1 MEKCWYI
8 PTANNDTY
16 ALPMQGWAS
25 GGAADYIFFYPREW
39 IDAIIHSFP
48 PPLLRGLHTKIPDEF
63 IRDFLVM
70 VCN

>member
-1 MEKCWYI
+1 
-8 PTANNDTY
+8 
-16 ALPMQGWAS
+16 MQGWAS